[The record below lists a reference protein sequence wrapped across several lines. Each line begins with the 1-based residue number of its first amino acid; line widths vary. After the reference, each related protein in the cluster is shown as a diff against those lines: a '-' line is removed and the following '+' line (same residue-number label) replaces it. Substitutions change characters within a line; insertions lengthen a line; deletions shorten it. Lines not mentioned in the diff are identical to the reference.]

1 MFKIK
6 DDGNKQKKELI
17 SFLKKIQDLYNKEEM
32 NLTINKKF
40 SELNNMDEHNYEL
53 AIDFFLEKFK
63 YMVDRIP
70 EKENYEL
77 NYNYFY
83 EDLVLTIHKLLIINN
98 NNDLLM
104 KIINKILSK
113 SENNISDNSIKS
125 INKHNLFILNMLSE
139 SKLILSEDE
148 LHKLVKFGS
157 YFSSFLLNFIQQYE
171 SDVIIEYKYIS
182 QIFSKILE
190 IDISNNFEK
199 FKIISSSSAIDFL
212 IKLQGIQSYIKT
224 KINEKEYRNIYNKFI
239 MKTILGI
246 NEVYN
251 KYNLGNEESSLM
263 FSLLQ
268 FELENTIP
276 KFILYF
282 TNDELIQLFNA
293 ILDFIDSVNSNLRG
307 LAHKLLLDFKKLNL
321 ICFQNKVQE
330 EGN

>member
-1 MFKIK
+1 
-6 DDGNKQKKELI
+6 
-17 SFLKKIQDLYNKEEM
+17 
-32 NLTINKKF
+32 
-40 SELNNMDEHNYEL
+40 MDEHHYEL

-63 YMVDRIP
+63 YMIDRIP
-70 EKENYEL
+70 EKEKYDL

-98 NNDLLM
+98 NSDLLM
-104 KIINKILSK
+104 KIINKTLSK
-113 SENNISDNSIKS
+113 SENNISKNSIKS
-125 INKHNLFILNMLSE
+125 INKHNLFILNMLSA

-157 YFSSFLLNFIQQYE
+157 YYSSFLLNFIQQYE

-182 QIFSKILE
+182 QIFTKFLE

-199 FKIISSSSAIDFL
+199 YKITSSSSTIDFL

-224 KINEKEYRNIYNKFI
+224 KINDNEYNNIYNTFI

-246 NEVYN
+246 NKIYN

-276 KFILYF
+276 KFMLYF
-282 TNDELIQLFNA
+282 TNEELSQLFDSL
-293 ILDFIDSVNSNLRG
+293 LDFVDSINPNLRNTS
-307 LAHKLLLDFKKLNL
+307 HKLLLDFKKLNL
-321 ICFQNKVQE
+321 IYFKGSQE
-330 EGN
+330 ENNEEKEEEKEEEINLNENNEEIK